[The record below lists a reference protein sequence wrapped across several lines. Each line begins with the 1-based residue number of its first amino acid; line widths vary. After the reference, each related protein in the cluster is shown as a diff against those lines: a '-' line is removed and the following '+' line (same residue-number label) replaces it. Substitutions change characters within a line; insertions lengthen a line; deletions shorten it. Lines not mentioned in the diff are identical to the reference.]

1 MTIILFKMKK
11 NHLKTGAAG
20 EELAVAYLQ
29 EKDYLI
35 LERNWRCKHFEID
48 IIASHQNILV
58 FVEVKTRNSLA
69 FGFPEESI
77 SKLKMKRL
85 KLAATIYHFKHPH
98 FKRIQFNVIA
108 ILMQLNK
115 PASIE
120 MFEDV
125 YFLN

>member
-1 MTIILFKMKK
+1 MKK
-11 NHLKTGAAG
+11 NHLETGALG
-20 EELAVAYLQ
+20 EELAVTYLQ
-29 EKDYLI
+29 ERNYLI

-48 IIASHQNILV
+48 IIATHQNILV

-77 SKLKMKRL
+77 NKIKMKRL
-85 KLAATIYHFKHPH
+85 KLAAALYHFKNPQ

-108 ILMQLNK
+108 ILMQLHQPK
-115 PASIE
+115 SIE

-125 YFLN
+125 YL

>member
-1 MTIILFKMKK
+1 MPIILFKMKK
-11 NHLKTGAAG
+11 NHLETGATG

-29 EKDYLI
+29 ERNYSI

-48 IIASHQNILV
+48 IIATHQNILF
-58 FVEVKTRNSLA
+58 FVEVKTRNSLI

-77 SKLKMKRL
+77 SKIKMKRL
-85 KLAATIYHFKHPH
+85 QLAATVYHFNHPT

-108 ILMQLNK
+108 IVMQNK
-115 PASIE
+115 MPISIE

-125 YFLN
+125 YFI